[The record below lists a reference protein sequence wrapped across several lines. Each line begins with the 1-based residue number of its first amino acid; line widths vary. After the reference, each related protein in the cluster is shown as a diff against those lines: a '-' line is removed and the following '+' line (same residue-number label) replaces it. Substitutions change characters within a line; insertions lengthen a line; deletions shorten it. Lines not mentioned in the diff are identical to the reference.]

1 MSDTKSASSERCAY
15 LTRHILQAAERK
27 AKQSAVGQ
35 DPEAGSPPQQSAETE
50 ALIALAADELARKR
64 ARARHLPSTLCADS
78 GWTILLDLLVSE
90 HTGGCL
96 RVSDSEK
103 QWNIGPETAL
113 RQIAGLIAYGLVERM
128 PSSTASAA
136 GAVPS
141 VTLTA
146 QGRRALRNAF
156 DLS

>member
-1 MSDTKSASSERCAY
+1 
-15 LTRHILQAAERK
+15 
-27 AKQSAVGQ
+27 
-35 DPEAGSPPQQSAETE
+35 
-50 ALIALAADELARKR
+50 
-64 ARARHLPSTLCADS
+64 
-78 GWTILLDLLVSE
+78 LLVSE

-128 PSSTASAA
+128 PSSMASAA

-141 VTLTA
+141 VPLTE
-146 QGRRALRNAF
+146 QGRRALRNAL